1 MVVSGGTVGDF
12 GDRNPED
19 LDALVDDARP
29 KVWTKN
35 SQLQEAVATKAVE
48 EAGSK
53 LITQNILLLV
63 DLQGVYLGLHGWLTD
78 QGFPIDGGL
87 VLSRLATLQIL
98 DAFDGIKERVIAKSN
113 GKLLDFNDLLTQISK
128 AGPGGQV
135 AIQRGAVYA
144 NFKPAFELFYAP
156 VPLKQIE
163 WQLQKAARTA
173 GGEARVQLE
182 LLSAGILKRRG
193 VFERD
198 YAAYTDFVAKLKAN
212 PEYSRS
218 HEGFF
223 NFHAGD
229 GGLKVFDEKEVDTR
243 IVIRSMEALYGREAD
258 ALCIVSSDQDFLPV
272 HAKAADFGVR
282 SFQADLAKFADNS
295 RVGRRIK
302 GLGEDY
308 LAGRFGQDWPLKLII
323 EASTV
328 PDRKIKALYTLSED
342 EFEGL
347 CRMHNSMNRFH
358 VAPYRTPEGSLSIAV
373 SKP

>member
-1 MVVSGGTVGDF
+1 
-12 GDRNPED
+12 
-19 LDALVDDARP
+19 L
-29 KVWTKN
+29 
-35 SQLQEAVATKAVE
+35 
-48 EAGSK
+48 
-53 LITQNILLLV
+53 
-63 DLQGVYLGLHGWLTD
+63 
-78 QGFPIDGGL
+78 
-87 VLSRLATLQIL
+87 
-98 DAFDGIKERVIAKSN
+98 
-113 GKLLDFNDLLTQISK
+113 
-128 AGPGGQV
+128 

-156 VPLKQIE
+156 VPIKQIE

-198 YAAYTDFVAKLKAN
+198 YSAYADFVAKLKAN
-212 PEYSRS
+212 PEYARS

-282 SFQADLAKFADNS
+282 SFQADLAKFADIS

-308 LAGRFGQDWPLKLII
+308 LAGRLARDWPLKLIF

-328 PDRKIKALYTLSED
+328 PDRNIRALYTISED

-347 CRMHNSMNRFH
+347 CRMHNSMNSFH
-358 VAPYRTPEGSLSIAV
+358 VAPHRTPEGSLSIAV
-373 SKP
+373 SKPA